1 MSMSATIGSMPN
13 KPKTPVSTFRIP
25 LELKAAAATKARDE
39 GTDLTAVI
47 VAALQVYVKGGKK

>member
-1 MSMSATIGSMPN
+1 MSATIGSMPN